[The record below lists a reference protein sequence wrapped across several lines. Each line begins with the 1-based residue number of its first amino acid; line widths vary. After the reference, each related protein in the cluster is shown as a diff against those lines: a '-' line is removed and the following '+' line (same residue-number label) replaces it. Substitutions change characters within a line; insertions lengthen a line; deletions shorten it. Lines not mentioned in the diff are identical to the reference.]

1 MNLSTGSG
9 TARHSYA
16 DRGDDFY
23 RTPPEAT
30 RALLKVFPYRN
41 VKIWEPACGDGA
53 ISRILEAEGH
63 TVVSTDLVDRGYGI
77 SGIDF
82 LMTQESMGP
91 VIVTN
96 PPFKLAAPFVRHAL
110 FTLQCAEVWMLL
122 RLAFLESMT
131 RRDILD
137 EGHLRDVYLFR
148 KRLPFM
154 HRDGWSGKT
163 LASSGMPFAW
173 FRWTGSDYPRE
184 RDTIIRRIDW

>member
-1 MNLSTGSG
+1 MNLKTGSG
-9 TARHSYA
+9 TTRHSYV
-16 DRGDDFY
+16 DRGHDYY

-53 ISRILEAEGH
+53 ISKILEAEGH
-63 TVVSTDLVDRGYGI
+63 TVVSTDLVGRGYGI
-77 SGIDF
+77 GGIDF

-110 FTLQCAEVWMLL
+110 FTLQVAEVWMLL

-131 RRDILD
+131 RRDIID

-173 FRWTGSDYPRE
+173 FHWTLARPS
-184 RDTIIRRIDW
+184 ISNHINLQRIDW